1 MVQHRR
7 SPAFTLIEVLI
18 VISLMGILAAAIIP
32 SVNPTMREELYAA
45 AEVIEADLGW
55 ARTLAVTNNSTYR
68 ITFSTNLHEYYIQH
82 SGSRSALH
90 TLPVTPFTP
99 AASTSTKYL
108 VKLQTLSEVSMPI
121 ELVGVQTLGSTIA
134 SVTTLEF
141 NSLGATTST
150 ADTKIWI
157 ATGQGGERRYLG
169 VRVNHATGLT
179 WVESFQSTLP
189 NGLSN

>member
-18 VISLMGILAAAIIP
+18 VISLMGILAATIIP
-32 SVNPTMREELYAA
+32 NVNPSMREELYAA
-45 AEVIEADLGW
+45 AEVIEADLAW

-68 ITFSTNLHEYYIQH
+68 VTFSTTLHQYDIQH
-82 SGSRSALH
+82 SGSRTALN

-99 AASTSTKYL
+99 AASTATKYL
-108 VKLQTLSEVSMPI
+108 VQLTSLTEVSLPI
-121 ELVGVQTLGSTIA
+121 ELAGVQTLGS
-134 SVTTLEF
+134 SVQNVTTLEF

-157 ATGQGGERRYLG
+157 ATGNSPERRYLG

-179 WVESFQSTLP
+179 WVEDFQSTLP
-189 NGLSN
+189 TGL

>member
-18 VISLMGILAAAIIP
+18 VISLMGILAATIIP
-32 SVNPTMREELYAA
+32 SVNPSMREELYAA

-68 ITFSTNLHEYYIQH
+68 VTFSTNLHEYDIQH
-82 SGSRSALH
+82 SDPSKPTLH

-108 VKLQTLSEVSMPI
+108 VQLQTLSEVSMPI
-121 ELVGVQTLGSTIA
+121 ELVGVQTLGSTLV
-134 SVTTLEF
+134 SVTTLDF
-141 NSLGATTST
+141 NFLGATTST

-157 ATGQGGERRYLG
+157 ATGKGGERRYLG

-189 NGLSN
+189 TGL